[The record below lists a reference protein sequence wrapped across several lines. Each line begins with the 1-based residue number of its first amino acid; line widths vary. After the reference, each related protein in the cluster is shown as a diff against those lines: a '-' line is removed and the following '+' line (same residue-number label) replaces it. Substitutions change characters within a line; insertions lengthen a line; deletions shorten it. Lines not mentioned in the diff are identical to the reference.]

1 MLRIDNMHALPDK
14 NGRRDLG
21 DTTFDSASRRPA
33 SAALAAVLPIHGV
46 CTRQMYHE
54 FVVSCEIRDF
64 VFIYRN
70 AGAPSQ
76 NYRDR
81 NAAKTFLLGL
91 EHVFG
96 TGREDI

>member
-1 MLRIDNMHALPDK
+1 
-14 NGRRDLG
+14 
-21 DTTFDSASRRPA
+21 
-33 SAALAAVLPIHGV
+33 
-46 CTRQMYHE
+46 MYHE

-91 EHVFG
+91 EHVFK